1 MLTRLDPTGH
11 LYPPESITSA
21 RERII
26 KIDIEIIT
34 IRRDLLSRSIL
45 QFDLTPSYLEW
56 RIGATE
62 KLEALK
68 SERTQTLAWIE
79 SELWHLLKDTTALLR
94 TLHDEDTHF
103 EQHEL
108 VLLERCEKVIK
119 ERAATSGGTSG
130 QGTG

>member
-1 MLTRLDPTGH
+1 MLTRLDPSGA
-11 LYPPESITSA
+11 LYPPESITAA
-21 RERII
+21 RERIF
-26 KIDIEIIT
+26 KLDIEIIT
-34 IRRDLLSRSIL
+34 IRRELLERSIH
-45 QFDLTPSYLEW
+45 QFVLTPSYLEW
-56 RIGATE
+56 RAGATS

-68 SERTQTLAWIE
+68 SEREQTLAWIE
-79 SELWHLLKDTTALLR
+79 AELWRLLKDTTALLR

-119 ERAATSGGTSG
+119 ERAAGEGGDV